1 MSMTG
6 IMDNR
11 LMSGQLGMDK
21 LESAL
26 DEVKQAAIKA
36 NAEMA
41 AELGFPAAAAVTCVK
56 PSGTVSQ
63 LCDSASGIH
72 PRHSEYYIR
81 RVRCNKDDP
90 LTNFML
96 QVSCGW
102 GSVAWLWE
110 CVICLKHLVLL
121 EAVLWLK
128 AHVLPALCRCACP
141 GALVLT
147 CLLCRFLPCSAS
159 APALFCTC
167 STVCPVR
174 TA

>member
-1 MSMTG
+1 MHHAIYRSISSVLRRLCALSRFSTLTKPLPACVLQERLLGVSMTG

-21 LESAL
+21 LELAL

-72 PRHSEYYIR
+72 PRHSKYYIR

-96 QVSCGW
+96 QVSVGLA
-102 GSVAWLWE
+102 GVVGGNLF
-110 CVICLKHLVLL
+110 
-121 EAVLWLK
+121 AVGLCCRASDTGLC
-128 AHVLPALCRCACP
+128 LPARLCSD
-141 GALVLT
+141 T
-147 CLLCRFLPCSAS
+147 
-159 APALFCTC
+159 
-167 STVCPVR
+167 
-174 TA
+174 